1 MESFEIF
8 IVILHTCFSM
18 LGISVNLALL
28 IVMIRH
34 TPTSFSNFGI
44 LLKVHVLA
52 DLTNSLGC
60 VAEMPR
66 MIVIERSIL
75 FISYGPC
82 GYVSTSACYCASVA
96 MFGGE
101 VCSFYIILASF
112 VFRLLVIEGKNP
124 SKRTTYG
131 IICGIA
137 LPIPTAMMIALFL
150 ARTSDADAQQLMN
163 AFDTEY
169 GAYTHV
175 VTGAQH
181 VKTICY
187 RFFAGQKDAHSLATM
202 AEFFIMILSVP

>member
-1 MESFEIF
+1 
-8 IVILHTCFSM
+8 
-18 LGISVNLALL
+18 
-28 IVMIRH
+28 MIRH

-169 GAYTHV
+169 DCG
-175 VTGAQH
+175 GGPSSLW
-181 VKTICY
+181 
-187 RFFAGQKDAHSLATM
+187 RFGFGGVGRRREQQFGIRAARENQK
-202 AEFFIMILSVP
+202 